1 MCVVV
6 IINNVQIM
14 ISAPAAVVVSSGFLW
29 RLKRSRT
36 LASKHAYI
44 VIRTCYPTHVYI
56 LVQWWRQR
64 QLASA

>member
-14 ISAPAAVVVSSGFLW
+14 ISAPAAVVLSGFLW

-44 VIRTCYPTHVYI
+44 VHMFTYWCNGGGNVNWHLRDVLLQY
-56 LVQWWRQR
+56 
-64 QLASA
+64 